1 MCLWSCLDEIHEG
14 AVNTCL
20 WACQGPT
27 EGQHS
32 PPVYKHKNLTWLSS
46 DKCVMSKGLQFV
58 VPTASLKEKAVYF
71 GDLGKGNLGLCPVPL
86 GPTVCGVAMM
96 LP

>member
-1 MCLWSCLDEIHEG
+1 
-14 AVNTCL
+14 
-20 WACQGPT
+20 
-27 EGQHS
+27 
-32 PPVYKHKNLTWLSS
+32 
-46 DKCVMSKGLQFV
+46 MSKGLQFA
-58 VPTASLKEKAVYF
+58 VPTASLNKKAVYF